1 MALNDSLEALKGF
14 VAEAAQA
21 AARVT
26 KSAAAVTKSNISILT
41 EQDKQ
46 KKAYMELGKLYY
58 RDYITG
64 EEPDDAEYMPL
75 CEAITEAAK
84 NIDAL
89 RGELEDAKA
98 AFTKPAKEDAE
109 EAAGEVAEEP
119 LNFEE
124 ELENLHKELDELG
137 ENLSKLEGVEAE
149 AEEKLGD
156 VEKAVDAV
164 FEVVDD
170 NPCNACQTPE
180 ACDDCE
186 SKREE

>member
-1 MALNDSLEALKGF
+1 MALNESLEALKGF

-64 EEPDDAEYMPL
+64 EEPDEAEYLPL

-98 AFTKPAKEDAE
+98 NFSKPAKEE
-109 EAAGEVAEEP
+109 ESDEEP
-119 LNFEE
+119 KSFEE

-137 ENLSKLEGVEAE
+137 ENLSKLESVEAE
-149 AEEKLGD
+149 ASEKLED
-156 VEKAVDAV
+156 VEKAVDTV

-170 NPCNACQTPE
+170 SPCAACETPE
-180 ACDDCE
+180 ACDGCE
-186 SKREE
+186 AKPEEPKSEE

>member
-1 MALNDSLEALKGF
+1 MAWNESLETLKGL

-26 KSAAAVTKSNISILT
+26 KNAASVTKSNISILT

-64 EEPDDAEYMPL
+64 EEPDDAEYLPL

-98 AFTKPAKEDAE
+98 SFTKPAKEEDAD
-109 EAAGEVAEEP
+109 EEP
-119 LNFEE
+119 KNFEE

-137 ENLSKLEGVEAE
+137 ENLAKLENVEAE
-149 AEEKLGD
+149 ASEKLED

-170 NPCNACQTPE
+170 SPCCEEAPKEGPKPE
-180 ACDDCE
+180 E
-186 SKREE
+186 

>member
-1 MALNDSLEALKGF
+1 MALNDSLETLKGF

-26 KSAAAVTKSNISILT
+26 KSAAAVTKSNISILS

-46 KKAYMELGKLYY
+46 KKAYLELGKLYY

-64 EEPDDAEYMPL
+64 EEPDDAEYLPL

-84 NIDAL
+84 NIETL
-89 RGELEDAKA
+89 RGEVEEAKA
-98 AFTKPAKEDAE
+98 NFSKPAKEP
-109 EAAGEVAEEP
+109 EAP
-119 LNFEE
+119 MDFEE

-137 ENLSKLEGVEAE
+137 EDLAKLDGMEAETAEKLEN
-149 AEEKLGD
+149 

-170 NPCNACQTPE
+170 SPCNSCETPE
-180 ACDDCE
+180 ACEGCE
-186 SKREE
+186 SKPEEPKE

>member
-1 MALNDSLEALKGF
+1 MALNDSLEALKGL

-26 KSAAAVTKSNISILT
+26 KSAAAVTKSNISILS

-46 KKAYMELGKLYY
+46 KKAYLELGKLYY

-75 CEAITEAAK
+75 CETITEAAK
-84 NIDAL
+84 NIEAL
-89 RGELEDAKA
+89 RDELEEAKA
-98 AFTKPAKEDAE
+98 SFAKPAKEEAAE
-109 EAAGEVAEEP
+109 ETTAEEP
-119 LNFEE
+119 MSFEE

-149 AEEKLGD
+149 AAEKMGD

-164 FEVVDD
+164 FEVVEDS
-170 NPCNACQTPE
+170 PCCCQCEEPKPE
-180 ACDDCE
+180 E
-186 SKREE
+186 PKTEE

>member
-1 MALNDSLEALKGF
+1 MALNESLETLKGF

-46 KKAYMELGKLYY
+46 KKAYLELGKLYY

-64 EEPDDAEYMPL
+64 EEPDDAEYLPL

-84 NIDAL
+84 AIEAL
-89 RGELEDAKA
+89 RGEVEEAKA
-98 AFTKPAKEDAE
+98 NFSKPAKEE
-109 EAAGEVAEEP
+109 TEEP
-119 LNFEE
+119 KNFEE

-137 ENLSKLEGVEAE
+137 ENLAKLDGVEAE
-149 AEEKLGD
+149 AAEKLED

-170 NPCNACQTPE
+170 SPCCEEAPKEEPKEEPKPE
-180 ACDDCE
+180 E
-186 SKREE
+186 

>member
-1 MALNDSLEALKGF
+1 MALNDSLETLKGF

-46 KKAYMELGKLYY
+46 KKAYLELGKLYY

-64 EEPDDAEYMPL
+64 EEPDDAEYLPL

-84 NIDAL
+84 NIEAL
-89 RGELEDAKA
+89 RNEVEEAKA
-98 AFTKPAKEDAE
+98 NFAKPAKEE
-109 EAAGEVAEEP
+109 PAEEP
-119 LNFEE
+119 KGFEE

-137 ENLSKLEGVEAE
+137 ENLAKLEGVESE
-149 AEEKLGD
+149 AAEKLED
-156 VEKAVDAV
+156 VEQAVDAV

-170 NPCNACQTPE
+170 SPCCQ
-180 ACDDCE
+180 CE
-186 SKREE
+186 EPKAEEPKTEE

>member
-1 MALNDSLEALKGF
+1 MALNESLEALKGF

-41 EQDKQ
+41 EHDKQ

-64 EEPDDAEYMPL
+64 EEPDDAEYLPL

-98 AFTKPAKEDAE
+98 NFSKPAKEE
-109 EAAGEVAEEP
+109 ESDEEP
-119 LNFEE
+119 KSFEE

-137 ENLSKLEGVEAE
+137 ENLAKLDEEAE
-149 AEEKLGD
+149 KVEGE
-156 VEKAVDAV
+156 EKAVDAV

-170 NPCNACQTPE
+170 IPVEEPKAEEPQTEEPQPE
-180 ACDDCE
+180 E
-186 SKREE
+186 